1 MSRAGRGRAGALT
14 LTLVLAGAC
23 RDAPP
28 GAPADAAPP
37 VDVGDAAVDPGDA
50 APRGSWPTLPR
61 TREAQRALI
70 AASTRRPVPPATDG
84 GTEASLAAL
93 AAASLARLDHAV
105 AGEAAIR
112 AWLDA
117 WLARAGARDAYVL
130 FGTHHDSGAQVRAFR
145 ALVRHPTPLTEVVLE
160 HLVADGRWAG
170 LALDAQRGDDAD
182 LGAFLER
189 GDLTALERLRRAHAA
204 HDVTAWK
211 FDYEGDVLD
220 VVLAAR
226 ATGRRVSAC
235 DAPRAVREALAEAG
249 DGASDDVNRAREL
262 HCLRALED
270 RGTGPG
276 PRRVAM
282 LWGHDH
288 ARPSGLARFL
298 PPEAAVLAVHLFGG
312 RAPAFAERPPP
323 VVLNEPILVAATD
336 AASPSEVALWLPD
349 PRTRGD
355 VDRVRRAPEP
365 ATPTEVRAS
374 SLSPATLTLT
384 SPALG
389 DGGDGGPSA
398 TRTVP
403 LGRGEAVLPARDG
416 HHTYVLRGGGVTV
429 IGGLSL
435 ARGERAT
442 LSFDLARRSTR
453 VELEA
458 RP

>member
-1 MSRAGRGRAGALT
+1 MALAT
-14 LTLVLAGAC
+14 AC
-23 RDAPP
+23 HDAAPR
-28 GAPADAAPP
+28 APADAASPDATPP
-37 VDVGDAAVDPGDA
+37 AEVGDA
-50 APRGSWPTLPR
+50 APRGAGGAWPTVPR

-70 AASTRRPVPPATDG
+70 AASTRRSVPPAVDG
-84 GTEASLAAL
+84 GTEASLEAL
-93 AAASLARLDHAV
+93 AASSLARLDHAV

-112 AWLDA
+112 RWLEV

-130 FGTHHDSGAQVRAFR
+130 VGTHHDSGAQVRAFR

-220 VVLAAR
+220 VALAAR
-226 ATGRRVSAC
+226 ATGQRVSAC

-249 DGASDDVNRAREL
+249 DGASDEVNRLREL
-262 HCLRALED
+262 HCLRALQD
-270 RGTGPG
+270 RPPGAG

-298 PPEAAVLAVHLFGG
+298 PPEVAVLAVHLFGG
-312 RAPAFAERPPP
+312 RAPAFAARPPP
-323 VVLNEPILVAATD
+323 VVLNDPILVAPAEG
-336 AASPSEVALWLPD
+336 ASPSEVALWLPD
-349 PRTRGD
+349 AGTRGD
-355 VDRVRRAPEP
+355 VDRVRRAPELG
-365 ATPTEVRAS
+365 APTELRAS
-374 SLSPATLTLT
+374 SLSPATLTLASDPLT
-384 SPALG
+384 SS
-389 DGGDGGPSA
+389 GDGGPNA
-398 TRTVP
+398 ARTVA
-403 LGRGEAVLPARDG
+403 LGRGDVALPVREG
-416 HHTYVLRGGGVTV
+416 QHTYVLRSGAVTIV
-429 IGGLSL
+429 GGLSL
-435 ARGERAT
+435 RRGERAT

-453 VELEA
+453 LELEA